1 MDKARLDKWLWAARF
16 FKTRAKSKQAIVGGK
31 VHIGSVRTK
40 ASKEI
45 GVGDVIEIRQGWE
58 QRTVIVKRLS
68 TERSGAA
75 EASLLY
81 EETSE
86 SLAKRKLVAQQRKA
100 AGSLV
105 SRDGRP
111 SKKDRRS
118 IIKFRQQ

>member
-1 MDKARLDKWLWAARF
+1 MHKARLDKWLWAARF

-45 GVGDVIEIRQGWE
+45 AVGDVIEIRQGWD
-58 QRTVIVKRLS
+58 QRTVIVKGLS
-68 TERSGAA
+68 TERRGAG

-86 SLAKRKLVAQQRKA
+86 SLAKRKLAAQQRKA
-100 AGSLV
+100 ADSLI
-105 SRDGRP
+105 SRDRRP